1 MWKNSNSKGYKSK
14 TVKINKL
21 KKSVTHQH
29 FCHYKKMRQFKNQ
42 KGQNSKTQ
50 IDTKLNFLQN
60 LISKEKKTN

>member
-21 KKSVTHQH
+21 KKVSLTNIPVTT
-29 FCHYKKMRQFKNQ
+29 KKKRQFKNQ
-42 KGQNSKTQ
+42 KGKNSKTQ

-60 LISKEKKTN
+60 LISKEKKTT